1 MYITDTTENVKKIFE
16 NISKLDDIGK
26 IKFVLYT
33 YGLLNNNQIN
43 DKNEPN
49 PDLMGE
55 EDLVIF
61 NMTMLG
67 MSSNAC
73 SVFLAY
79 NIMLYNE
86 LTKTKNVY
94 LDNTNVIGLEYD
106 EMESSIISQF
116 EKLTYN
122 EKLDVFKEL
131 FITYDNNTYFKN
143 NINIMTFNSNKNG
156 FDIAKEIEQFKIN

>member
-49 PDLMGE
+49 PDLMDE

-73 SVFLAY
+73 NVFLAY

-106 EMESSIISQF
+106 EMESNIISQF

-143 NINIMTFNSNKNG
+143 NINIMTFNSEKNG
-156 FDIAKEIEQFKIN
+156 FDIAREIEQFKI